1 MEKAAFTLVKY
12 SFDKVIIDYSLKS
25 GQEIRIQFKP
35 NGFFKK
41 TEEKS
46 FYNLTFNFI
55 AISSKEENPF
65 VDIEC
70 NTLFEFAH
78 PITFEEIPSFFYAN
92 SIAIIFPYLR
102 AFVSTVTL
110 QANKEPIVLPTM
122 NLSSLEKDLR
132 DNTIEK

>member
-1 MEKAAFTLVKY
+1 MEKAAFALVKY
-12 SFDKVIIDYSLKS
+12 SFDKIIIDYSLKS
-25 GQEIRIQFKP
+25 GKEIKIQFKP
-35 NGFFKK
+35 KGVFEKN
-41 TEEKS
+41 EEKS

-55 AISSKEENPF
+55 ALSSNIEKPF

-70 NTLFEFAH
+70 NALFEFADT
-78 PITFEEIPSFFYAN
+78 ITFEEIPSFFYAN

-122 NLSSLEKDLR
+122 NLSSLEKELR
-132 DNTIEK
+132 DNTIER